1 MKQHTL
7 SSSSSASPCPA
18 AVAISDTPAPQNAV
32 YNSQAAAIV
41 FSCGIVFKVSSLPG
55 LVYTD
60 MLSDTLWLY
69 LLMCALDVACL
80 AAVFFF
86 AASGADAALVRANS
100 PAYKVLSFLLTAFFL
115 VKGLFY
121 FTYTLIFLL
130 VDLFVEVEPYVVVL
144 VLSIPVLYAG
154 SKGISAVARAAEL
167 LAPLLFGLVVANL
180 ALLEA
185 DLDVGR
191 NLPLAAMP
199 TGDFFSRGLRYG
211 LWLGDCFP
219 LAFAALK
226 RKKFPYLAVGTGVSY
241 TLVVVIAMLSVA
253 LYGGA
258 LPYAYNMLIR
268 IAGFNRLS
276 LEIGR
281 LEWAALFVVAVMAV
295 LGLALTMWGAGE
307 GSRRWAGSPLPGRIA
322 FAACTVV
329 TALAVPNAQDIID
342 FSMTDFGYAMFA
354 AALAFA
360 AAFLC
365 FALYARK
372 KLAPAPDDKN
382 PQNGNGETGDCT
394 QEKNCKE
401 TQGEN
406 RGTGV
411 RKTTPKRRSHREKDL
426 ATQRQDFSGEV
437 ARHPDCRRRARL
449 FRAGGG
455 QQIPHPIRPGHRAG
469 TGKDG
474 GAIRG
479 VHAFRGGVGRE
490 RRRGD
495 AHLRRLHRKRRDS
508 VGGTRHNRA
517 ENGAFGVAFAL

>member
-86 AASGADAALVRANS
+86 AASGADAALVRTNS

-394 QEKNCKE
+394 QEKSVKE
-401 TQGEN
+401 AQGEN
-406 RGTGV
+406 RGDG
-411 RKTTPKRRSHREKDL
+411 REKN
-426 ATQRQDFSGEV
+426 
-437 ARHPDCRRRARL
+437 
-449 FRAGGG
+449 
-455 QQIPHPIRPGHRAG
+455 
-469 TGKDG
+469 
-474 GAIRG
+474 
-479 VHAFRGGVGRE
+479 
-490 RRRGD
+490 D
-495 AHLRRLHRKRRDS
+495 AEK
-508 VGGTRHNRA
+508 
-517 ENGAFGVAFAL
+517 GVAP

>member
-86 AASGADAALVRANS
+86 AASGADAALVR
-100 PAYKVLSFLLTAFFL
+100 
-115 VKGLFY
+115 GLFY

-382 PQNGNGETGDCT
+382 PQNGNGETGDGT
-394 QEKNCKE
+394 QEKSVKE
-401 TQGEN
+401 AQGEN
-406 RGTGV
+406 RGDG
-411 RKTTPKRRSHREKDL
+411 REENDAEK
-426 ATQRQDFSGEV
+426 EV
-437 ARHPDCRRRARL
+437 AP
-449 FRAGGG
+449 
-455 QQIPHPIRPGHRAG
+455 
-469 TGKDG
+469 
-474 GAIRG
+474 
-479 VHAFRGGVGRE
+479 
-490 RRRGD
+490 
-495 AHLRRLHRKRRDS
+495 
-508 VGGTRHNRA
+508 
-517 ENGAFGVAFAL
+517 

>member
-86 AASGADAALVRANS
+86 AASGADAALVRTNS
-100 PAYKVLSFLLTAFFL
+100 PAYKTLSFLLTAFFL

-226 RKKFPYLAVGTGVSY
+226 RKNSPTSPWA
-241 TLVVVIAMLSVA
+241 
-253 LYGGA
+253 
-258 LPYAYNMLIR
+258 P
-268 IAGFNRLS
+268 GFH
-276 LEIGR
+276 
-281 LEWAALFVVAVMAV
+281 
-295 LGLALTMWGAGE
+295 
-307 GSRRWAGSPLPGRIA
+307 
-322 FAACTVV
+322 
-329 TALAVPNAQDIID
+329 
-342 FSMTDFGYAMFA
+342 
-354 AALAFA
+354 
-360 AAFLC
+360 
-365 FALYARK
+365 
-372 KLAPAPDDKN
+372 
-382 PQNGNGETGDCT
+382 
-394 QEKNCKE
+394 
-401 TQGEN
+401 
-406 RGTGV
+406 
-411 RKTTPKRRSHREKDL
+411 TPWWS
-426 ATQRQDFSGEV
+426 S
-437 ARHPDCRRRARL
+437 
-449 FRAGGG
+449 
-455 QQIPHPIRPGHRAG
+455 
-469 TGKDG
+469 
-474 GAIRG
+474 
-479 VHAFRGGVGRE
+479 
-490 RRRGD
+490 
-495 AHLRRLHRKRRDS
+495 
-508 VGGTRHNRA
+508 
-517 ENGAFGVAFAL
+517 